1 LRVLV
6 PNMALPKEVLKISR
20 RIMAEVVTVTRIVKM
35 KNNKITN
42 KPPPKA
48 NPDER
53 YLEFDFV

>member
-1 LRVLV
+1 
-6 PNMALPKEVLKISR
+6 MALPKEVLKISR